1 MTLIKIEKEGL
12 QRYLS
17 NEINV
22 GGLSLNFQRTCR
34 VPSGSPLPAGLGA
47 FPMFKVSDFKSGC
60 PKHWNSDSVFFPM
73 YRQEA
78 MWINFNRE
86 YRNPKAVIVAAGNI
100 NAISGKPF
108 DLSKNMIDKTRKKKS
123 ELKIELEEKQNYL
136 VVPPQP
142 WIDGWKGEGTEVY
155 QFVAAELGSGETVE
169 GQITGEE
176 SVGGIQLIVFG
187 PKPGQDLIPKTRPN
201 EYMTGG
207 SWGKWSGQISSG
219 YHDNISGMLGPQ
231 IKSCA
236 SLGDISYACCAS
248 SSNESSLLR
257 LRGRRSSER
266 YESINSIRDMGLGKG
281 GTIEQKIYPDPYG
294 FDVWNK
300 TPEGSVRLYM
310 VSSEDFKQITGYDA
324 PPTPVTYKKYQELGL
339 PWFELYDSKLKDT
352 KGSGVFDK
360 LKEVGEGKAK
370 AGKDGKPAKS
380 DGDWLVKFK

>member
-1 MTLIKIEKEGL
+1 MTLINIDKEGL
-12 QRYLS
+12 NKYLS
-17 NEINV
+17 NEINI

-34 VPSGSPLPAGLGA
+34 VPSGELNSLPAGLGA
-47 FPMFKVSDFKSGC
+47 FPMFRVSDFKSGC
-60 PKHWNSDSVFFPM
+60 PKHWNNDSMFFPM

-108 DLSKNMIDKTRKKKS
+108 DLSKNLLDKKAKKKKS
-123 ELKIELEEKQNYL
+123 ELTIKLEEEQNYL

-142 WIDGWKGEGTEVY
+142 WIDGWKAEDGKIY

-207 SWGKWSGQISSG
+207 SWGPKFGS
-219 YHDNISGMLGPQ
+219 LGGS
-231 IKSCA
+231 IMKSCN
-236 SLGDISYACCAS
+236 SFSGDMAYACCAS
-248 SSNESSLLR
+248 PTLESSIRRRGVESSNT
-257 LRGRRSSER
+257 
-266 YESINSIRDMGLGKG
+266 NTIRDMGLGKG

-294 FDVWNK
+294 LKVWNG
-300 TPEGSVRLYM
+300 TPEGSMRLYM
-310 VSSEDFKQITGYDA
+310 VSSEDFKQITGYNA
-324 PPTPVTYKKYQELGL
+324 PETPVTYKKYQELGL

-370 AGKDGKPAKS
+370 HGKDGKPKKG
-380 DGDWLVKFK
+380 DNDWLIKFK